1 MKTKGIQNAINRLA
15 GARRL
20 GSASLL
26 VKAEQEAEQI
36 LSGAR
41 AWLARTPAPP
51 PGETDERYTPV
62 AQAVEELKKALEAFR
77 AQ

>member
-26 VKAEQEAEQI
+26 LQAEQEAEHI
-36 LSGAR
+36 LAKAR
-41 AWLARTPAPP
+41 EWLARSQVLPP
-51 PGETDERYTPV
+51 DQPDERYTPV
-62 AQAVEELKKALEAFR
+62 ALAVEELEKALEAFR
-77 AQ
+77 SE